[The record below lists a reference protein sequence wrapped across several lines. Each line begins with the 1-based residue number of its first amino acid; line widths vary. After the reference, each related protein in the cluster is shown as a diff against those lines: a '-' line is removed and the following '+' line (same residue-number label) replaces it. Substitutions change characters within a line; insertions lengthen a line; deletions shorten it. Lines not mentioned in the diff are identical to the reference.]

1 MNRDLNLLLE
11 WSSPWSE
18 FCSSI
23 GPALRPSP
31 PKMRTEAQPG
41 LFPGREMLL
50 VLLVEVAALAAVMAR
65 PASITERDQALAPQ
79 THDIL
84 YFTADE
90 LPRTDDYAGGRAGRH
105 GASGGSSLQHPTQTI
120 KVARG
125 EKLDSRVVDAPS
137 LDLPQSDSQISN
149 LLAYK
154 ATVPVAPPS
163 PIVVRADR
171 QRATQQVA
179 DAPRV
184 SLPRD
189 AMPSLPESKVT
200 PVAPPT
206 PIRVSREQAK
216 AEQDPAAAPKV
227 QVAREQLPDLPQ
239 ADVLVKAPPTP
250 IQVTRTRRRSALE
263 VPVPSA
269 PTVATGHEQMPNLPE
284 ATVTV
289 KAPPTPIQVARGHR
303 KSEGEVAAP
312 SAAVVESGREQMPD
326 FPQANVAVKAPPTP
340 IQVARGQRRTGS
352 SATTVAAPKINNTGS
367 EAGNQLASVLST
379 SAGAPGAMPG
389 PSPDSKSVGVIVSP
403 HPGTQAARPKDEE
416 KTTVA
421 MERGGGNTPGSG
433 SNGGGTG
440 MRPGTGTGSSATGT
454 NAGAP
459 AVGTG
464 QGGDLYARN
473 GNSPNLGPGG
483 TGNMTSGTPRAPG
496 ISVSGGKNSIT
507 LPSFGGPPAPATSG
521 RSEPAKNMGTGIT
534 VVASPRAGGA
544 LDLYGA
550 LKGDRVYTIYINTR
564 IGTAIMQFSDPK
576 SLGRT
581 YPAALTAPQVL
592 RANVAEQDAVGGHL
606 PKVLVICDLDER
618 GEINNA
624 RVLQSESDDFAAKI
638 LAALPLWKFTPA
650 YRGNQPVAVS
660 AIVGFGVDTN

>member
-1 MNRDLNLLLE
+1 MNQDLNLLIE
-11 WSSPWSE
+11 WSSPWRE
-18 FCSSI
+18 FWSSI

-31 PKMRTEAQPG
+31 PKIRMEAQPG

-65 PASITERDQALAPQ
+65 PTSISERDQALAPQ

-137 LDLPQSDSQISN
+137 LDLPQSESQISN

-154 ATVPVAPPS
+154 ATVPAAPPS

-171 QRATQQVA
+171 QRPAQEATA
-179 DAPRV
+179 SPGV

-189 AMPSLPESKVT
+189 AMPELPESRVT

-216 AEQDPAAAPKV
+216 AEQAAVAAPKV
-227 QVAREQLPDLPQ
+227 QAAREQMPDLPQ
-239 ADVLVKAPPTP
+239 TEVAVKAPPIPIQVTRTQRRAALEVPVPAAPAVAAGRDQMPNLPESNVTVKAPPTP
-250 IQVTRTRRRSALE
+250 IRVSREQAKSQQPAVA
-263 VPVPSA
+263 A
-269 PTVATGHEQMPNLPE
+269 PKVQAARDQMPDLPQ
-284 ATVTV
+284 ANVTV
-289 KAPPTPIQVARGHR
+289 KAPPTPIQVARGQRH
-303 KSEGEVAAP
+303 SLSSTTSVAAP
-312 SAAVVESGREQMPD
+312 RIGTTDSQAGEHLAGILSAPV
-326 FPQANVAVKAPPTP
+326 
-340 IQVARGQRRTGS
+340 
-352 SATTVAAPKINNTGS
+352 
-367 EAGNQLASVLST
+367 
-379 SAGAPGAMPG
+379 GAPGARPA
-389 PSPDSKSVGVIVSP
+389 PATDSKSVGVIVSP

-416 KTTVA
+416 KTTVT
-421 MERGGGNTPGSG
+421 MERGGANTPGSG

-440 MRPGTGTGSSATGT
+440 MRPGIGTGSSATGT

-464 QGGDLYARN
+464 KGADLYAHN

-507 LPSFGGPPAPATSG
+507 LPSFGGPPAPPSSG
-521 RSEPAKNMGTGIT
+521 RSEQAKNMGTGIT

-564 IGTAIMQFSDPK
+564 IGTAIMQFADPK
-576 SLGRT
+576 SVGRAYT
-581 YPAALTAPQVL
+581 NALTAPQVL
-592 RANVAEQDAVGGHL
+592 RANVAEQSTIGGHL